1 MNPYIIGGAAALIA
15 ILGLMLNSSVKR
27 NGELEA
33 LLETQVL
40 ETQECA
46 DANQTND
53 ETITKLE
60 ASIAKLSAL
69 RRSEAEERER
79 VLAER
84 ERELLRARA
93 RADRLEE
100 ERENEQETNDD
111 CAALTALD
119 VGTFCPATARQLR
132 ERSRGPGGN
141 GDTDG

>member
-1 MNPYIIGGAAALIA
+1 MNPYILGGGAALIA

-33 LLETQVL
+33 KLEQQAL

-60 ASIAKLSAL
+60 ASIAKLSDL

-93 RADRLEE
+93 RADQLEE

-119 VGTFCPATARQLR
+119 VGAFCPATAGQLR

-141 GDTDG
+141 GDADG